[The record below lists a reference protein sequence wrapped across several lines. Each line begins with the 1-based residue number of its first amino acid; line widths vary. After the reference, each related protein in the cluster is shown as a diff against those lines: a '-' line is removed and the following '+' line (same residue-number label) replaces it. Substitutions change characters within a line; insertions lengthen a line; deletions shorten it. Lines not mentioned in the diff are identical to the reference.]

1 MMENR
6 FDDLLNEGV
15 KVLSERLI
23 ADEYPIGKKNY
34 FIHDPVLDQLFFHTF
49 CDLLVSRTAYAE
61 MVSEFI
67 KADTKEQNAF
77 DEKLR
82 ARVYD
87 VVYEAQGGLR

>member
-23 ADEYPIGKKNY
+23 ADEYPIGKRNN
-34 FIHDPVLDQLFFHTF
+34 FINDPVLDQPIFHIF
-49 CDLLVSRTAYAE
+49 CDLLVSRTPYAE

-87 VVYEAQGGLR
+87 VVYGAQGGLR

>member
-1 MMENR
+1 MENR

-23 ADEYPIGKKNY
+23 ADEYPIGKKNH

-49 CDLLVSRTAYAE
+49 CDLLVSRTAHAE

-67 KADTKEQNAF
+67 KADTKEQKAF

-82 ARVYD
+82 VRVYD